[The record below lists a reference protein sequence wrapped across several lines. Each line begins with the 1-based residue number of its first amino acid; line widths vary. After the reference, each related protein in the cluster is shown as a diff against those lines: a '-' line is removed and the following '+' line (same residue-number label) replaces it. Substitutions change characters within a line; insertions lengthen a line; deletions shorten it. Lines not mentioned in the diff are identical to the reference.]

1 MEIRKYRNKLS
12 EPLRDRIDIFIK
24 MDESKS
30 DERVSSAELFA
41 QVLVA
46 FRAQK
51 ERGQKKLNGKL
62 DDSEIMRF
70 CTLKSAEAE
79 LLDMATQRYGLSYRG
94 RQKIL
99 KVARTI
105 ADLQDCKEIAKE
117 HLLEA
122 LSYRIIN

>member
-62 DDSEIMRF
+62 DDSEIVRF
-70 CTLKSAEAE
+70 CALKSAEAE

>member
-62 DDSEIMRF
+62 DDSEIKRF

>member
-12 EPLRDRIDIFIK
+12 EPLRDRIDLFIK
-24 MDESKS
+24 MDESKN
-30 DERVSSAELFA
+30 DERISSKELFSS
-41 QVLVA
+41 VLRA

-51 ERGQKKLNGKL
+51 GRGQIKLNGKL
-62 DDSEIMRF
+62 DDSEIERF
-70 CTLKSAEAE
+70 CALNCAESE
-79 LLDMATQRYGLSYRG
+79 LLDLATQRYSLSYRG

-105 ADLQDCKEIAKE
+105 ADLQDCKDIAKE